1 MEKQDD
7 LLEFVPTNLHI
18 QQMCVSEGDGKG
30 KNNVLS
36 TFPGYLCERVL
47 CIHSCTYILL
57 FCMHPERVS
66 LYVPGGRWGLFNS
79 HIDIILSSYAD
90 QLAYNVVTV
99 GAPTAYNLK
108 YRNGGLIKWQTTA
121 PYCYAK

>member
-1 MEKQDD
+1 VRKPSVCLAIPTYSFSVCTQKEWLCMY
-7 LLEFVPTNLHI
+7 LEGV
-18 QQMCVSEGDGKG
+18 
-30 KNNVLS
+30 
-36 TFPGYLCERVL
+36 
-47 CIHSCTYILL
+47 
-57 FCMHPERVS
+57 
-66 LYVPGGRWGLFNS
+66 GLIYS
-79 HIDIILSSYAD
+79 HILSSYAD